1 VLPICSVTFVP
12 FQAIPNPRPQSAYN
26 KNRRPMKF
34 LESIAEAFIMTFGI
48 TPPTPERKRIAAL
61 FIGSS
66 LFLTAAG
73 IVILFI
79 AVIVHLKH

>member
-1 VLPICSVTFVP
+1 
-12 FQAIPNPRPQSAYN
+12 
-26 KNRRPMKF
+26 MKF

-61 FIGSS
+61 FIGSA

-73 IVILFI
+73 VLILFI
-79 AVIVHLKH
+79 AAIVHILRH